1 MKRKALFFKVIF
13 IFVLVVAV
21 FLFFGAIS
29 ELLSTHKLRK
39 QHAAVTKELEE
50 IQKINAS
57 LTNQKEK
64 LSDPNYIQTYARGNY
79 MFSKEGE
86 QIFYLPSVDK
96 EKVAEDVEKD
106 NKQEDKQQKPDDKN
120 AEETKPSQ
128 EEKKETEEKPAE
140 EGDKKEEEKPAEES
154 GNQDNHQ
161 EGENNENHENGQ

>member
-1 MKRKALFFKVIF
+1 MRRKALFFKVIF
-13 IFVLVVAV
+13 VFVLVVAIV
-21 FLFFGAIS
+21 LIFGTVS

-39 QHAAVTKELEE
+39 QHEAVTKELEE

-96 EKVAEDVEKD
+96 EKQQEETNNELDKNQE
-106 NKQEDKQQKPDDKN
+106 NKQEENKQQENKEEKKSEEKTTPESENKP
-120 AEETKPSQ
+120 EETKP
-128 EEKKETEEKPAE
+128 TEEN
-140 EGDKKEEEKPAEES
+140 
-154 GNQDNHQ
+154 NQDSTNT
-161 EGENNENHENGQ
+161 ENGENTENAENGQ